1 MSEQEAL
8 LNTLLAGRSD
18 GFKAKVLEIV
28 YRHHLDPNDPNLQ
41 ILIAT
46 GQLEVLLQDAPEQ
59 FESLFARLLETLR
72 RLVDSEHSA
81 LKQQMQGI
89 RQLQDEQQQTFAVK
103 LQALQKVLD
112 QLEKQQA
119 EHDRQQEIIL
129 QEYKTALAD
138 LTTQKPEDI
147 WTSKRLLLAAISATF
162 LTSIGGF
169 GGWSAKTAQIY
180 QHYSPAEL
188 EYLSKLWQW
197 NSDRLLKCQTT
208 QNPKCTI
215 WIVPPPSK

>member
-1 MSEQEAL
+1 MSEPEAL

-18 GFKAKVLEIV
+18 SFRAKVLEIV

-81 LKQQMQGI
+81 LKQQMQGV
-89 RQLQDEQQQTFAVK
+89 RQLQDEQQQAFVVNF
-103 LQALQKVLD
+103 QALQKVLE
-112 QLEKQQA
+112 QLEQQQA
-119 EHDRQQEIIL
+119 EHDRQCESIT
-129 QEYKTALAD
+129 QEYKTTLAD
-138 LTTQKPEDI
+138 LAIQKPHDL
-147 WTSKRLLLAAISATF
+147 WTTKRLLLGAIAATF
-162 LTSIGGF
+162 IASIGGIS
-169 GGWSAKTAQIY
+169 GWSAKTAQIY

>member
-1 MSEQEAL
+1 MSEPEAL
-8 LNTLLAGRSD
+8 LNTLLSGRSD
-18 GFKAKVLEIV
+18 SFKAKVLEIV
-28 YRHHLDPNDPNLQ
+28 YRHHLDPSDPNLQ

-59 FESLFARLLETLR
+59 FEALFARLLETLR

-81 LKQQMQGI
+81 LKQQMQGV
-89 RQLQDEQQQTFAVK
+89 RQLQDEQQQAFVIK
-103 LQALQKVLD
+103 LQALQKVLE
-112 QLEKQQA
+112 QLEQQQA
-119 EHDRQQEIIL
+119 EHDRQRETII
-129 QEYKTALAD
+129 EECKTAIVGLKTQHTQD
-138 LTTQKPEDI
+138 VWTT
-147 WTSKRLLLAAISATF
+147 KRLLLGAIAATF
-162 LTSIGGF
+162 IAGISVL

-188 EYLSKLWQW
+188 AYLSKLWQW